1 LEPVSNAD
9 EPPVEP
15 SDDDFIAEAM
25 KRWERWIAL
34 VLGLLLA
41 GAGIWAVFKS
51 SNQAGSAVLLLM
63 GAAFLLIGVQGTP
76 LIKIGGSTANLELE
90 RRRRRGKKAIEQA
103 ANEPNPQVAQGML
116 EAAAIMDPQLVMSP
130 QTQARLY
137 EERVSAALRNIFEN
151 VEREA
156 SPDRFDFVVQTPMGQ
171 TAVEVKY
178 RQSRLFRASDVANV
192 VRRHKGEIGKMVIVT
207 NAPLSEEV
215 RIINSDGT
223 YDGVLVEVVTWNDTT
238 HDDLLHRAIL
248 RGTS

>member
-1 LEPVSNAD
+1 LSNNTD
-9 EPPVEP
+9 EPPIEP
-15 SDDDFIAEAM
+15 SNDDLVVEAM
-25 KRWERWIAL
+25 KRWERWVAL
-34 VLGLLLA
+34 VLGLLLT
-41 GAGIWAVFKS
+41 GVGGWAVFKS

-90 RRRRRGKKAIEQA
+90 RRRRRAETAIEQA
-103 ANEPNPQVAQGML
+103 EKEPNPQVAQGML

-137 EERVSAALRNIFEN
+137 EDRVGAALRTTFEN
-151 VEREA
+151 VESKA
-156 SPDRFDFVVQTPMGQ
+156 PYDGYDFAIKTPMGQ

-178 RQSRLFRASDVANV
+178 RQSKLFRASDVKNV
-192 VRRHKGEIGKMVIVT
+192 VRRHKGTIGKMVIVT

-215 RIINSDGT
+215 RAINSTGT
-223 YDGVLVEVVTWNDTT
+223 CDDVPVEVVTWNDAT

-248 RGTS
+248 RGTTS